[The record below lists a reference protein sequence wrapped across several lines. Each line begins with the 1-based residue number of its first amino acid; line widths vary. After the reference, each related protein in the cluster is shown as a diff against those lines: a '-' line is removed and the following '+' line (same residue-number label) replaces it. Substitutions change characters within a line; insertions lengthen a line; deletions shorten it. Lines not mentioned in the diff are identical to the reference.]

1 VQRKFL
7 RLRTI
12 YITAIVLAL
21 TGLVPS
27 AVAQN
32 LAPVQVHQAIP
43 SQQKLCDEQ
52 ASKRFHEDH
61 EAENGTGSNWINEHT
76 SHFDVNANVC
86 YMILYRF
93 ATLASVGPSEPGL
106 LTNEVYD
113 SFKGTKYASYQW
125 HASPGSV
132 YSEAPP
138 TDCHVKPR
146 GQEAI
151 TCGSFA
157 EFKDLIEKYFGIGR

>member
-1 VQRKFL
+1 M
-7 RLRTI
+7 RTI

-21 TGLVPS
+21 TSFVPS
-27 AVAQN
+27 AVAQK
-32 LAPVQVHQAIP
+32 LAPAQLQQAMP
-43 SQQKLCDEQ
+43 SQQKFCDEQ
-52 ASKRFHEDH
+52 ANKRFHEDH

-76 SHFDVNANVC
+76 SHFDGKANVC
-86 YMILYRF
+86 YLILYRF
-93 ATLASVGPSEPGL
+93 ATLASVGPSGPGR
-106 LTNEVYD
+106 LTHEVYD
-113 SFKGTKYASYQW
+113 SFKGTKYASYEW

-132 YSEAPP
+132 YSEVPP

-151 TCGSFA
+151 ACASFA